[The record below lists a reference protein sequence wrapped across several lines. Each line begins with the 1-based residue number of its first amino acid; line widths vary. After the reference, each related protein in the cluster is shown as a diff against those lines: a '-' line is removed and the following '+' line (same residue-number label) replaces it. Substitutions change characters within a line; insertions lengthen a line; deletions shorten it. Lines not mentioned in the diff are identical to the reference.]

1 MGNTN
6 LLQLLVERT
15 TGTLVERMTGTLAG
29 ITPRPMETLVERTT
43 GTLAGIIPRP
53 MDTLVMMVL
62 GAAGSPE
69 LVVVVV
75 AIVLTVTNQG

>member
-29 ITPRPMETLVERTT
+29 ITPRPM
-43 GTLAGIIPRP
+43 
-53 MDTLVMMVL
+53 DTLVMMVL

-69 LVVVVV
+69 LVAVV